1 MPQRRRKV
9 HKSKRRGGETG
20 GIHKR
25 LSMKHKTLDLDQ
37 IVDAINKGQIKP
49 TGEVTSKLP
58 IDEDKPGFG
67 QFYCGVCDKHFI
79 ALEVYQKHCTQTPHK
94 LKVKRAAR
102 EKPWTVEDARGRVDN
117 GPKLG
122 RKPWDNDLNLPNFQN
137 PPMQP
142 QMNTNM

>member
-37 IVDAINKGQIKP
+37 IVDAINKGQITP
-49 TGEVTSKLP
+49 SGEARTKLP
-58 IDEDKPGFG
+58 LDEDKPGFG

-79 ALEVYQKHCTQTPHK
+79 ALEVCNAPGNRDI
-94 LKVKRAAR
+94 LA
-102 EKPWTVEDARGRVDN
+102 G
-117 GPKLG
+117 
-122 RKPWDNDLNLPNFQN
+122 LPAGLQR
-137 PPMQP
+137 
-142 QMNTNM
+142 